1 MRDRNSRIDEKK
13 EVVIKDD
20 EQSYSCLLADISV
33 NGISV
38 TTENFIPTYKEIEV
52 IMEIEGKMVVMKGS
66 ARWSIDPG
74 TTIDRKGKLG
84 ILIMNPPPAFLK
96 YVKTREKKK

>member
-13 EVVIKDD
+13 EIIVKDD
-20 EQSYSCLLADISV
+20 ERSYNCLLADISV

-38 TTENFIPTYKEIEV
+38 ITENFIPTYKEIEV
-52 IMEIEGKMVVMKGS
+52 IMEIAGKKVTMKGS

-84 ILIMNPPPAFLK
+84 ILIMDPPPIFLE
-96 YVKTREKKK
+96 YVKTRGKK